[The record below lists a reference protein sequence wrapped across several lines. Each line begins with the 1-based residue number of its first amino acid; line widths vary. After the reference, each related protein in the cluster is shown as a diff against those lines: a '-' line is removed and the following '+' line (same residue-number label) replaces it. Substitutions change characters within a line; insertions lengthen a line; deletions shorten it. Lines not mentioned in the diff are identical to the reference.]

1 MFINPCIDIKPHIPE
16 AIRVVN
22 SVEKTINGI
31 LDMAGEQTRTITEGN
46 LLSDIG
52 NL

>member
-1 MFINPCIDIKPHIPE
+1 MFINPCIDIKPHIPR

-31 LDMAGEQTRTITEGN
+31 LDMAGDQAEGN
-46 LLSDIG
+46 L
-52 NL
+52 